1 MVALSHKALTNVCTV
16 LVFAPFLILLFLHI
30 CQRFQT
36 KQILYCIQK
45 KKKKMQLMTM
55 WKSNWDLKLIT
66 GCWQSSSCGNCKWV
80 FYITLEEFWPTQR
93 SFINP
98 LQEITLPWQLQHSHK
113 TTNHKQ
119 QNNSNNSYKL
129 TLYK

>member
-45 KKKKMQLMTM
+45 KKKK
-55 WKSNWDLKLIT
+55 NA
-66 GCWQSSSCGNCKWV
+66 
-80 FYITLEEFWPTQR
+80 
-93 SFINP
+93 INDYV
-98 LQEITLPWQLQHSHK
+98 EK
-113 TTNHKQ
+113 
-119 QNNSNNSYKL
+119 
-129 TLYK
+129 